1 MNGQLTFEEEQ
12 KIINDGQNAI
22 QQLSTIFRGR
32 NDDGSDRA
40 ENSRLAEEAKAGFNQ
55 LMQKLGRA
63 DETTRNT
70 TKEIEGANEKL
81 ENITKEN
88 EKLKGLLKI
97 VVNEEE
103 KTKLNETKWGFVKRV
118 FRRLS
123 QNLWDNLNKYIV
135 VVTLAYIVASIL
147 LSKFESKH
155 EKSAAD
161 ISFCDK
167 FYSNETTC
175 LVNAKNYG
183 VSSSNFT
190 KINYSEESAE
200 VAYTTYYQKKNDAE
214 IMFWYYLGAALFCL
228 LVSVLLACAESRK
241 NTQMINEIFK
251 TFDEKYVVVRRERNN
266 NNQISN
272 SSNDNNA
279 PMMNN
284 ENAVNQIS
292 NSSNDNNAPMR
303 NNENAVNQISNS
315 SNDQNPNPKNSES
328 HEKSDR
334 SGEIMIFPENK
345 KS

>member
-1 MNGQLTFEEEQ
+1 MKCVYNYAYKGKTSKRVNLYIQDEVLWEHFAQLVERG
-12 KIINDGQNAI
+12 NV
-22 QQLSTIFRGR
+22 STWIENYIRPFVNNSDLASSYQMMAQDKSRFG
-32 NDDGSDRA
+32 DFIGSL
-40 ENSRLAEEAKAGFNQ
+40 NSTE
-55 LMQKLGRA
+55 
-63 DETTRNT
+63 
-70 TKEIEGANEKL
+70 L

-272 SSNDNNA
+272 SSND
-279 PMMNN
+279 
-284 ENAVNQIS
+284 
-292 NSSNDNNAPMR
+292 
-303 NNENAVNQISNS
+303 
-315 SNDQNPNPKNSES
+315 QNPNPKNSES